1 MEIVAVV
8 YFIIRLKT
16 EMIKIGVVLHE
27 LVKFLRSFQNDER
40 SRLVEN
46 YKTEMITYCLNL
58 IVVRNGIYWVELF
71 GFIFYE
77 RGTRVA

>member
-58 IVVRNGIYWVELF
+58 IVVRNGIY
-71 GFIFYE
+71 
-77 RGTRVA
+77 